1 MRFNYSYSLLLA
13 LAIFVLGFSSCDDD
27 DGGDG
32 NDVSNI
38 AELVVDSPQFST
50 LLTALQRV
58 NLDATLA
65 DETQVFTV
73 FAPTN
78 QAFTDSGIN
87 LDDLTDAE
95 LTEVLLYHVLGGNLP
110 AADIPEG
117 QTYVST
123 ASANGPNNTA
133 LSILVVNTGG
143 TIVINDAADVTLADI
158 PASNGTVHEINSLL
172 LPLDVVGHALANESF
187 TALVGALGAA
197 DLVTTL
203 QGDGPFTVFAP
214 LNSAFTAI
222 QATVDGLTTEQLTK
236 VLLYHVI
243 AGANVQQSGLAVGPV
258 PTANAGETIDVTS
271 ISPVEIT
278 DATDNVITPVGF
290 NVQATNGVIHVLD
303 EVLIPGN
310 L

>member
-1 MRFNYSYSLLLA
+1 MRINYSLSLLLA
-13 LAIFVLGFSSCDDD
+13 LAILVLGFSGCDDD
-27 DGGDG
+27 DSGGG
-32 NDVSNI
+32 NDLSSI

-87 LDDLTDAE
+87 LDDLSDAE

-133 LSILVVNTGG
+133 LSILVEKAGASV
-143 TIVINDAADVTLADI
+143 VINNAADVTAADI
-158 PASNGTVHEINSLL
+158 TASNGTVHQINSLL
-172 LPLDVVGHALANESF
+172 LPLDVVGHALANENF
-187 TALVGALGAA
+187 TALVGALTAA
-197 DLVTTL
+197 DLVTVL

-222 QATVDGLTTEQLTK
+222 QATVDGLTTEQLSK

-243 AGANVQQSGLAVGPV
+243 AGSNVQQSGLAVGPV
-258 PTANAGETIDVTS
+258 PTANDGETIDVTS

-278 DATDNVITPVGF
+278 DATNNVIAPIGF